1 LVGSLVESTL
11 KVNVRR
17 IDVTKRMIMSV
28 TSENVKALEKVR
40 EVMIVEEGKE
50 ISLNDAL
57 KRILEK
63 YRALVPY
70 M

>member
-1 LVGSLVESTL
+1 
-11 KVNVRR
+11 VRR

>member
-1 LVGSLVESTL
+1 MLSSIVESTL

-50 ISLNDAL
+50 ISLNDVL
-57 KRILEK
+57 KRILEN
-63 YRALVPY
+63 YRGLFSY
-70 M
+70 T